1 MTQPLA
7 GIAIRRATLDDA
19 SAVLT
24 IGERADRLFAGHGFP
39 QITALPP
46 APIEAIRALLAGND
60 AWIAETNG
68 VPAGFAIA
76 GQAAGQYWLR
86 ELAVDPVLG
95 RRGIGTAILATVL
108 ENVRSTDR
116 AAVFLSTFREV
127 PFNRPFY
134 ERHGFAVVEPESAAP
149 ELRRQFFSE
158 VPPGVDP
165 VTRVLMVW
173 RP

>member
-46 APIEAIRALLAGND
+46 APIEVIRALLAGND

-108 ENVRSTDR
+108 ENVRSTDH

-165 VTRVLMVW
+165 VTRVLMAW

>member
-39 QITALPP
+39 QITAPPP

-95 RRGIGTAILATVL
+95 RRGIGNAILATVL

-116 AAVFLSTFREV
+116 AAVFLSSFREV

-149 ELRRQFFSE
+149 ELRRQFLSE